1 MRKILDKVRFSV
13 KDGLLETESDES
25 REDYLWLIFSWKRCK
40 NLRRNLKFNLTTKKI
55 KLN

>member
-13 KDGLLETESDES
+13 KNGPLLLETESDES

-40 NLRRNLKFNLTTKKI
+40 NLRQNLKFNLTTK
-55 KLN
+55 N